1 MKLKVK
7 ISKEELRKVEEKLN
21 DCIEV
26 EFYDENDMRLKNWIV
41 TCEIVTERIFN
52 EEKIELDEDMI
63 EESDNS
69 SGNRSVNDKS
79 EFNIEKDENNKSND
93 ENDNDNIVID
103 EINNNRIA
111 DEERSE
117 LMEIDDKN
125 DKVRENEEDNNS
137 EKNGTDD
144 SEENE
149 EIVRSENY
157 QVLMI
162 RLKHKKEDIDEEML
176 EKENGGLS
184 LLQLCHKMRRNNQM
198 LLEIHYYLGKRFEER
213 LEQEIN
219 KRKGK
224 NRKRRTDKEERE
236 KIYKEM
242 LETDVVRTRKGLK
255 RMMEKAEKVCLLVN
269 KIGKKRVFESNCDIT
284 SVDSCTKKEITEIA
298 EDLIRG

>member
-1 MKLKVK
+1 DLSGNYEVYYKKLKEVYVR
-7 ISKEELRKVEEKLN
+7 ELRKVEEKLN

-63 EESDNS
+63 EESDNT
-69 SGNRSVNDKS
+69 
-79 EFNIEKDENNKSND
+79 
-93 ENDNDNIVID
+93 
-103 EINNNRIA
+103 

-125 DKVRENEEDNNS
+125 DKVREKEEDNSS

-269 KIGKKRVFESNCDIT
+269 KIGKKRVFERPENVKDENEL
-284 SVDSCTKKEITEIA
+284 DDETEI
-298 EDLIRG
+298 EK